1 MSSEEEIAD
10 LLRRAE
16 MERQILADAVGAV
29 RDEFDSRR
37 REFKLAGVAAGI
49 LVGAGTMAYKLFGKT
64 SPLARIRQAGS
75 AASLLLGLVRAAV
88 RWRRFF

>member
-1 MSSEEEIAD
+1 MSTEEETAD

-16 MERQILADAVGAV
+16 VERRALADAVGAV
-29 RDEFDSRR
+29 RDEVDSRR
-37 REFKLAGVAAGI
+37 REFRLASVAAAA

-64 SPLARIRQAGS
+64 SPFARIRQAGS
-75 AASLLLGLVRAAV
+75 AASLILGLARAAG